1 MRCCRTNCSRTTRSA
16 SSARSTV
23 SGRAMASELA
33 FRDVSRSF
41 GAVKALDG
49 VTFSV
54 AEGEIHALI
63 GENGAGKSTLLKI
76 LAGIVQPERGQ
87 LFWRGEPLVC
97 SSPRQALERGIGMVY
112 QEMLA
117 FPNLTV
123 AGNIFAGRE
132 ITKTGGRLDER
143 AMHAR
148 TKALLDELHIP
159 VSPDTPMEQLPAALS
174 QLVQVARA
182 LAFDCKVL
190 VLDEPTTSLT
200 DVEVDH
206 LFREVRALK
215 ARGMTVLFV
224 SHRIPEVFRLCDR
237 ITVMRDGKYAG
248 TFDRETTTPDTVV
261 RAMVGRTPP
270 PRLTPAGSAHVQAPV
285 RLEVRGLGKRGRFSD
300 VSLAVRKGEVVA
312 LFGLVGSGRS
322 DVLEAIFGTRPADTG
337 TVEVDGAAV
346 RLNSARAAAQAGL
359 SLVPEDRQRQGLCF
373 ALSQRDNIA
382 IPRAEKIGAARVN
395 RLEETSVCDAQRQ
408 GLNIKTP
415 SLDSTPD
422 TLSGGNQQKVVA
434 AKWLAT
440 SPKVLLLDEPTK
452 GVDVG
457 AKFEIHG
464 IIRRE
469 VDAGMACLMVSSD
482 LPEVLALADRILVMR
497 EGRLQG
503 ELAGATATDD
513 AVMRLATHE
522 ATA

>member
-1 MRCCRTNCSRTTRSA
+1 MKGLR
-16 SSARSTV
+16 
-23 SGRAMASELA
+23 
-33 FRDVSRSF
+33 FRNLSKRF
-41 GAVKALDG
+41 GAVTALDG
-49 VTFSV
+49 VSFDV
-54 AEGEIHALI
+54 AAGEIHALI
-63 GENGAGKSTLLKI
+63 GENGAGKSTLLKV
-76 LAGIVQPERGQ
+76 LAGIVQPDTGELYWGDER
-87 LFWRGEPLVC
+87 LAFAN
-97 SSPRQALERGIGMVY
+97 PRQALERGIGMVY

-132 ITKTGGRLDER
+132 LTKASGLGLGVLDER

-148 TKALLDELHIP
+148 TQTLLDELHIP
-159 VSPDTPMEQLPAALS
+159 VAPDTPMERLPAALS

-206 LFREVRALK
+206 LFREVRALRD
-215 ARGMTVLFV
+215 RGLTVLFV

-237 ITVMRDGKYAG
+237 ITVMRDGAYAG
-248 TFDRETTTPDTVV
+248 TFDTVATTPDDVV
-261 RAMVGRTPP
+261 RAMVGREPP
-270 PRLTPAGSAHVQAPV
+270 SRVPRAGLSAPPSDTPRLRVTALTRAP
-285 RLEVRGLGKRGRFSD
+285 RFHNVSFD
-300 VSLAVRKGEVVA
+300 VHAGEVVA

-322 DVLEAIFGTRPADTG
+322 DVLEAIFGVTPAASGRVD
-337 TVEVDGAAV
+337 VDGVAV
-346 RLNSARAAAQAGL
+346 TPRSVREAAQAGL

-373 ALSQRDNIA
+373 NLSQQDNIA
-382 IPRAEKIGAARVN
+382 LPSAEKTGAVLIDAAAESSAAN
-395 RLEETSVCDAQRQ
+395 AQRTQ
-408 GLNIKTP
+408 INIKTP
-415 SLDSTPD
+415 SLATMPD
-422 TLSGGNQQKVVA
+422 TLSGGNQQKIVA

-440 SPKVLLLDEPTK
+440 SPNVLLLDEPTK

-464 IIRRE
+464 LIRQQ

-497 EGRLQG
+497 EGRLAG
-503 ELAGATATDD
+503 ELPGASATDD
-513 AVMRLATHE
+513 QVMRLATRE

>member
-1 MRCCRTNCSRTTRSA
+1 MINVGLRFSD
-16 SSARSTV
+16 
-23 SGRAMASELA
+23 LA
-33 FRDVSRSF
+33 KSF

-49 VTFSV
+49 VSIEV

-76 LAGIVQPERGQ
+76 LAGIVQPD
-87 LFWRGEPLVC
+87 RGELFLREQRLTFD
-97 SSPRQALERGIGMVY
+97 SPRAALEHGIGMVY

-132 ITKTGGRLDER
+132 ITTRGGILNEG
-143 AMHAR
+143 AMRAR
-148 TKALLDELHIP
+148 TQTLLDELHIP
-159 VSPDTPMEQLPAALS
+159 VSPDAPMDQLPAALS

-200 DVEVDH
+200 DVEVEH

-248 TFDRETTTPDTVV
+248 TFDRETTTPDAVV
-261 RAMVGRTPP
+261 RAMVGREPPARITKSRDSRESYDSGDSHDSKAP
-270 PRLTPAGSAHVQAPV
+270 PRLRVT
-285 RLEVRGLGKRGRFSD
+285 GLGRGTRFSD
-300 VSLAVRKGEVVA
+300 VSFEIYAGEVVA

-322 DVLEAIFGTRPADTG
+322 DVVEAIFGVAPADRG
-337 TVEVDGAAV
+337 SVEVDGVAV
-346 RLNSARAAAQAGL
+346 NAKTARAGAQAGL

-373 ALSQRDNIA
+373 NLSQRDNISV
-382 IPRAEKIGAARVN
+382 PRAEKLGAVLIDRAG
-395 RLEETSVCDAQRQ
+395 EAAAADAQRANI
-408 GLNIKTP
+408 NIKTP
-415 SLDSTPD
+415 SLDTTPD
-422 TLSGGNQQKVVA
+422 TLSGGNQQKIVA

-464 IIRRE
+464 IIRQQ

-497 EGRLQG
+497 EGRLEG
-503 ELAGATATDD
+503 ELAGTTATDD
-513 AVMRLATHE
+513 QVMRMATHE

>member
-1 MRCCRTNCSRTTRSA
+1 M
-16 SSARSTV
+16 
-23 SGRAMASELA
+23 GLQFKDLA
-33 FRDVSRSF
+33 KAF

-49 VTFSV
+49 VSFEV
-54 AEGEIHALI
+54 AEGEIHALV
-63 GENGAGKSTLLKI
+63 GENGAGKSTLLKV
-76 LAGIVQPERGQ
+76 LAGIVVPDRGELHWRGQ
-87 LFWRGEPLVC
+87 KLTFTN
-97 SSPRQALERGIGMVY
+97 PRQALEHGIGMVY

-132 ITKTGGRLDER
+132 ITTAGGVLNER

-148 TKALLDELHIP
+148 TERLLDELHIP
-159 VSPDTPMEQLPAALS
+159 VKPDTPMEQLPAALS

-200 DVEVDH
+200 DVEAEH

-215 ARGMTVLFV
+215 DRGMTVLFV

-237 ITVMRDGKYAG
+237 ITVMRDGRHAG
-248 TFDRETTTPDTVV
+248 TFDTESTTPDTIV
-261 RAMVGRTPP
+261 RAMVGREPP
-270 PRLTPAGSAHVQAPV
+270 ARISRQAARDASPV
-285 RLEVRGLGKRGRFSD
+285 RLQVQHLTRPQKFSD
-300 VSLAVRKGEVVA
+300 VSFQVRAGEVVA

-322 DVLEAIFGTRPADTG
+322 DVLETIFGLQPAG
-337 TVEVDGAAV
+337 SGVVEVDGHVVQATT
-346 RLNSARAAAQAGL
+346 ARGAIQAGL
-359 SLVPEDRQRQGLCF
+359 SLVPEDRQRQGLF
-373 ALSQRDNIA
+373 FNLSQRDNISIPTAESGGALA
-382 IPRAEKIGAARVN
+382 IDRFAEAGAA
-395 RLEETSVCDAQRQ
+395 DWQRRDL
-408 GLNIKTP
+408 GIKTAT
-415 SLDSTPD
+415 LDATPD

-464 IIRRE
+464 IIRRQVE
-469 VDAGMACLMVSSD
+469 AGMACLMVSSD

-497 EGRLQG
+497 EGRLMG
-503 ELAGATATDD
+503 ELSGDGATDDKVMQMATHGATA
-513 AVMRLATHE
+513 
-522 ATA
+522 

>member
-1 MRCCRTNCSRTTRSA
+1 LRF
-16 SSARSTV
+16 
-23 SGRAMASELA
+23 SGLA
-33 FRDVSRSF
+33 KSF

-49 VTFSV
+49 VSFDV

-76 LAGIVQPERGQ
+76 LAGIVSPDRGE
-87 LFWRGEPLVC
+87 LHWRGEKLAFT
-97 SSPRQALERGIGMVY
+97 SPRQALEHGIGMVY

-132 ITKTGGRLDER
+132 ITTRVGWLDEA
-143 AMHAR
+143 AMFAR
-148 TKALLDELHIP
+148 TKTLLDELHIP
-159 VSPDTPMEQLPAALS
+159 VAPDTPMEQLPAALS

-215 ARGMTVLFV
+215 ERGMTVLFV

-237 ITVMRDGKYAG
+237 ITVMRDGRYAG
-248 TFDRETTTPDTVV
+248 TFDRATTTPDTVV
-261 RAMVGRTPP
+261 RAMVGREPP
-270 PRLTPAGSAHVQAPV
+270 TRLSRSDKTHPPAASPRLRV
-285 RLEVRGLGKRGRFSD
+285 RSLSRGTRFRD
-300 VSLAVRKGEVVA
+300 VSFEVHAGEVVA

-322 DVLEAIFGTRPADTG
+322 DVVEAIFGLNPADSG
-337 TVEVDGAAV
+337 TVEIDGAAT
-346 RLNSARAAAQAGL
+346 RLTTARAGALAGL

-373 ALSQRDNIA
+373 NLSQRDNIS
-382 IPRAEKIGAARVN
+382 IPRAEKLGAMLIDRAG
-395 RLEETSVCDAQRQ
+395 EAAAADAQRA
-408 GLNIKTP
+408 GINIKTP

-422 TLSGGNQQKVVA
+422 TLSGGNQQKIVA

-464 IIRRE
+464 LIRRQ

-482 LPEVLALADRILVMR
+482 QPEVLTLSDRIMVMR
-497 EGRLQG
+497 EGRLQV
-503 ELAGATATDD
+503 ELIVAKETDD
-513 AVMRLATHE
+513 QVMKLATHE
-522 ATA
+522 DTA

>member
-1 MRCCRTNCSRTTRSA
+1 M
-16 SSARSTV
+16 
-23 SGRAMASELA
+23 GLKFKDLA
-33 FRDVSRSF
+33 KSF

-49 VTFSV
+49 VSFDV
-54 AEGEIHALI
+54 AEGEIHALV

-76 LAGIVQPERGQ
+76 LAGIVVPDRGELEWRGQ
-87 LFWRGEPLVC
+87 RLAFTT
-97 SSPRQALERGIGMVY
+97 PRQALERGIGMVY

-132 ITKTGGRLDER
+132 ITKGALGILDEP
-143 AMHAR
+143 AMLAR
-148 TKALLDELHIP
+148 TKTLLDELHIP
-159 VSPDTPMEQLPAALS
+159 VAPDTPMDQLPAALS

-206 LFREVRALK
+206 LFREVRALRE
-215 ARGMTVLFV
+215 RGMTVLFV

-237 ITVMRDGKYAG
+237 ITVLRDGGHAG
-248 TFDRETTTPDTVV
+248 TFDRETTTPDTIV
-261 RAMVGRTPP
+261 RAMVGREP
-270 PRLTPAGSAHVQAPV
+270 PV
-285 RLEVRGLGKRGRFSD
+285 RLARAATATDPHASTASPRLRVKSLARGTRFRD
-300 VSLAVRKGEVVA
+300 VSFDVYAGEVVA

-322 DVLEAIFGTRPADTG
+322 DVLEALFGVHPADSG
-337 TVEVDGAAV
+337 SIEVDGTLVEIRTARAAV
-346 RLNSARAAAQAGL
+346 RAGL
-359 SLVPEDRQRQGLCF
+359 SLVPEDRQRQGLF
-373 ALSQRDNIA
+373 FNLSQRDNIA
-382 IPRAEKIGAARVN
+382 IPMAESGSAARIDTFA
-395 RLEETSVCDAQRQ
+395 EAGIADWQRRDL
-408 GLNIKTP
+408 GIKTA
-415 SLDSTPD
+415 SLSLTPD
-422 TLSGGNQQKVVA
+422 TLSGGNQQKIVA

-464 IIRRE
+464 IIRRQVE
-469 VDAGMACLMVSSD
+469 AGMACLVVSSD

-497 EGRLQG
+497 EGRLMG

-513 AVMRLATHE
+513 QVMHLATHE